1 MDCEC
6 SIKMGCACSKLRET
20 LKRKADRKRYDE
32 AVAEIVASGASALHK
47 VHMLFWVLNE
57 HPNSIYY

>member
-1 MDCEC
+1 
-6 SIKMGCACSKLRET
+6 MGCACSKLRET